1 MESVR
6 AILFRKLRAV
16 WQRRWIAVATAWV
29 LCLAGWYGVMQ
40 IPNQYEASARLYV
53 DADAVLT
60 PLLRGISVENSV
72 SNELDILQRTL
83 LSRPNLEKLVAKTD
97 LELSLTG
104 PSDLERLV
112 ARLATDIR
120 VVPQTRNLFTITYRD
135 TSPKIAFDVVQ
146 NVLTTFIE
154 SKVGN
159 NRSDMENA
167 DTFLQA
173 QIDNYERQL
182 RDAERKRAEFR
193 TKYIDLLPGDNGGV
207 SRMEAGDASVRQL
220 QGQLEDANARH
231 AALAKELETTP
242 PLVVTETNPG
252 FAGSGGGGGGKSPR
266 LLEAEG
272 RLAELRMRYTENY
285 PEVIA
290 QRNMVDAIRS
300 GKFSSGEAS
309 SGGAPRIGPTAPSSR
324 SVPNPVY
331 EQLKVRLVEGDA
343 LIASLT
349 RQLNEATRERN
360 HYADIARGA
369 PGLQAEYININR
381 DYDVIRKNY
390 DEFLIR
396 REQMR
401 VAEAADANAN
411 KVQVQI
417 VDPPQKPQTPVAPKR
432 GVLISAVLGAGLAA
446 GIALTLMLSEIDTSF
461 QGIDDLR
468 TLGLPVIG
476 GISIIQGTIPLW
488 RSIFKIASVSVMVLL
503 LFAAYG
509 GMVYRVA
516 AAGAA

>member
-6 AILFRKLRAV
+6 AILFRKLRAI

-60 PLLRGISVENSV
+60 PLLRGISIDSSV

-83 LSRPNLEKLVAKTD
+83 LSRPNLEKLIAKTD

-112 ARLATDIR
+112 ASLATEIR
-120 VVPQTRNLFTITYRD
+120 LVPQTRNLFTITYRN

-146 NVLTTFIE
+146 NVLTSFIE

-173 QIDNYERQL
+173 QIDNYEHQL
-182 RDAERKRAEFR
+182 REAERKRAEFR
-193 TKYIDLLPGDNGGV
+193 VKYIDLLPGDNGGV
-207 SRMEAGDASVRQL
+207 SRMEGAEAHVRQL

-242 PLVVTETNPG
+242 SLVVTETNPG
-252 FAGSGGGGGGKSPR
+252 TTGGGGGPSR
-266 LLEAEG
+266 LQEAE
-272 RLAELRMRYTENY
+272 RHLAELRLRYTDSH
-285 PEVIA
+285 PEVVA
-290 QRNMVDAIRS
+290 QRNMIEALRS
-300 GKFSSGEAS
+300 GALSSSDAPPS
-309 SGGAPRIGPTAPSSR
+309 GAPRIGPTGPSSR

-343 LIASLT
+343 LIASLN
-349 RQLNEATRERN
+349 RQLNEATKEHNR
-360 HYADIARGA
+360 YSDIARGA

-381 DYDVIRKNY
+381 DYDVIRRNY
-390 DEFLIR
+390 DELLVR

-401 VAEAADANAN
+401 IAEAADANAN

-432 GVLISAVLGAGLAA
+432 GVLVSAVLGAGLAA

-488 RSIFKIASVSVMVLL
+488 RRIFRVASVSVMVLL

-509 GMVYRVA
+509 GLAYRLA

>member
-1 MESVR
+1 MDSVR
-6 AILFRKLRAV
+6 AILFRKLRAI

-60 PLLRGISVENSV
+60 PLLRGISVDSSV

-97 LELSLTG
+97 LELTLTG

-120 VVPQTRNLFTITYRD
+120 VVPQTRNLFTITYRN
-135 TSPKIAFDVVQ
+135 TSPKTAFDVVQ

-167 DTFLQA
+167 DSFLQA

-193 TKYIDLLPGDNGGV
+193 TKYLDLLPSDSGGV
-207 SRMEAGDASVRQL
+207 SRMETADASVRQL
-220 QGQLEDANARH
+220 QGQLEDATARR
-231 AALAKELETTP
+231 AALDKELETTP

-252 FAGSGGGGGGKSPR
+252 SAGSGGGGGGGSSPR
-266 LLEAEG
+266 LMEAESH
-272 RLAELRMRYTENY
+272 LAELRLRYTDNY
-285 PEVIA
+285 PEVVA
-290 QRNMVDAIRS
+290 QRNMVDALRS
-300 GKFSSGEAS
+300 GKLSSGAAP
-309 SGGAPRIGPTAPSSR
+309 SGGAPRVGPTAPSSR

-331 EQLKVRLVEGDA
+331 EQLKVRSVEGDS
-343 LIASLT
+343 LIASLN
-349 RQLNEATRERN
+349 RQLNDATRERN
-360 HYADIARGA
+360 RLADIVRGA

-390 DEFLIR
+390 DELLVR

-401 VAEAADANAN
+401 IAEAADANAN

-417 VDPPQKPQTPVAPKR
+417 VDPPQKPQTPVAPNR
-432 GVLISAVLGAGLAA
+432 GVLVSAVLGAGFAA

-488 RSIFKIASVSVMVLL
+488 RRIFKIASVCVMVLL

-509 GMVYRVA
+509 GLVYRI
-516 AAGAA
+516 

>member
-6 AILFRKLRAV
+6 AILFRKLRAI

-60 PLLRGISVENSV
+60 PLLRGISVDSSV

-120 VVPQTRNLFTITYRD
+120 VVPQTRNLFTITYRN

-154 SKVGN
+154 SKIGN

-193 TKYIDLLPGDNGGV
+193 VKYIDLLPSDNGGV

-220 QGQLEDANARH
+220 QGQLEDANARR

-252 FAGSGGGGGGKSPR
+252 SAGSGGGGGGKSPR
-266 LLEAEG
+266 LQEAES
-272 RLAELRMRYTENY
+272 RLAELRMRYTDNY

-290 QRNMVDAIRS
+290 QRNMVDALRS
-300 GKFSSGEAS
+300 GKLSSGDAPS
-309 SGGAPRIGPTAPSSR
+309 SGAPRIGATAPSSR

-349 RQLNEATRERN
+349 RQLNEATRGRN
-360 HYADIARGA
+360 RYADIARGA

-390 DEFLIR
+390 DELLVR

-401 VAEAADANAN
+401 IAEAADANAN

-417 VDPPQKPQTPVAPKR
+417 VDPPQKPQTPVAPNR
-432 GVLISAVLGAGLAA
+432 GVLVSAVLGAGLAA

-468 TLGLPVIG
+468 ALGLPVIG
-476 GISIIQGTIPLW
+476 GISIIQGTLPLW
-488 RSIFKIASVSVMVLL
+488 RRIFRIASVSVMVLL
-503 LFAAYG
+503 LCAAYG
-509 GMVYRVA
+509 GLVYRLA
-516 AAGAA
+516 ATGAA